1 VSDSD
6 YATARRRHGAAIR
19 VSAYTIVAHADWSG
33 AATGAAAKRQVA
45 IARAEG
51 RGWRLAAPA
60 PAGDPATLG
69 PRLAVLA
76 GRGAALLALDVP
88 IGLPH
93 RFATAHLGAHD
104 GFAAWLDGLANDAPF
119 LRPAATLAEVSPAR
133 PFFPAG
139 QVAGAGLKTTFLARL
154 GLDAETLLRACDR
167 GGQTANGGRIAR
179 ACGLFWTLGGNQVG
193 KAAASA
199 WREALLPARAAGL
212 RLWPFEGRLAALAAP
227 GAVVAAE
234 AYPAEGYARLGLA
247 LPSAKR
253 RQGWRAAQAGAIAAW
268 CIRHGIVPDDALS
281 ERIADGFGPSPD
293 GEDAFDATIGALAA
307 ITVAAGIDPEG
318 TPDDPAILAWE
329 GWMLGR
335 IDQLP

>member
-1 VSDSD
+1 VS
-6 YATARRRHGAAIR
+6 G
-19 VSAYTIVAHADWSG
+19 YTLVAHADWSG
-33 AATGAAAKRQVA
+33 ATTGAAVKRQVA

-51 RGWRLAAPA
+51 TAWRLAAPL
-60 PAGDPATLG
+60 PAGDPASLAT
-69 PRLAVLA
+69 RLAARA
-76 GRGAALLALDVP
+76 GQGAALLALDVP

-93 RFATAHLGAHD
+93 RFATAHLAAHQ
-104 GFAAWLDGLANDAPF
+104 GFAAWLDALADDAPF
-119 LRPAATLAEVSPAR
+119 LRPAATLDEVSPAR

-139 QVAGAGLKTTFLARL
+139 QVAGAGLKSSFLDRL

-167 GGQTANGGRIAR
+167 GGRTANGGRIAR

-199 WREALLPARAAGL
+199 WREVLRPARAAGL
-212 RLWPFEGRLAALAAP
+212 RLWPFEGTLGELAAP

-234 AYPAEGYARLGLA
+234 AYPAEGYARLGLT

-268 CIRHGIVPDDALS
+268 CARHGIILDADLAA
-281 ERIADGFGPSPD
+281 RIADGFGASPD

-307 ITVAAGIDPEG
+307 ITVAAGREPEG
-318 TPDDPAILAWE
+318 TPDDPSIRSWE

-335 IDQLP
+335 IDQPQ